1 MAVRELF
8 RHWTYQVFAP
18 GSLLRE
24 RYNAF
29 KSLLGHDDACMSLM
43 ADLEDIHYGRDP
55 ADWARVM
62 DLYAQLRAAMERLV
76 ADMAQLSPTRYL
88 DLSEYLK
95 KIDFY
100 IRLGLSLPE
109 PDLGPPYVVGLAD
122 PAARPELIGGKA
134 ANLARVARETDLPVP
149 EAFVVTANA
158 FHYFLE
164 AGELRDALDE
174 RLARLHLSRPDELGE
189 LAEEMQRLV
198 LAADVPRDIAEPLTA
213 AAAKLGRGGRV
224 LAVRSSA
231 VAEDGEASFAG
242 QYESMLGVTPGEIL
256 VAYKKV
262 LAAKYAAKAL
272 TYRIL
277 RGLSDQET
285 PMAALVMPMVPAR
298 AAGVATSLED
308 SPGLGPHVAVYAI
321 PGLGRSLVE
330 GHVSVSACRASR
342 ERPSWLLTPCTG
354 QPVIDALAV
363 TTLSEAALDLEALF
377 GRPQEVEWAQDEL
390 SREIVVLQS
399 RQLQAEPERP
409 ESGPPPEV
417 PPGRLLVAKAESASY
432 GVAAGPVYL
441 AETVLDVAAVPEG
454 SVLAI
459 ATLTP
464 ALTRIVSR
472 VAAVVAR
479 SGSRA
484 SHFAAVAREFGLP
497 VVVNVPDVFE
507 ALTQDEVVTVD
518 ADHGLVIAGREEG
531 LLAAAAERPRPSG
544 PAAARL
550 AGAMGYIVRL
560 TLTDPSSPEFV
571 PEKVRSLHDI
581 VRFVHEKSVTEMFSL
596 VGKGGRGLAGAKK
609 LESRLPMTM
618 YVLDLGGGLFDAAQ
632 AKDAVTPDDLKSVP
646 MWAFWCGLSNPDVAW
661 SEALHHVDWE
671 EFDRVSAGIVS
682 KDSKLLASYAV
693 ISGDYMHL
701 MLRFGYHF
709 SVIDSL
715 CGSDDKM
722 NYISFRFKGGGGSFE
737 QRLLRLTLIKD
748 ILTRFG
754 FTMESR
760 GDLLDARFQRDTEQ
774 VVQKRLAMLGYLMA
788 ATRLM
793 DMGLTEES
801 VAGITADILAK
812 MAGAGYDQV

>member
-8 RHWTYQVFAP
+8 RRWTYQVFAP

-29 KSLLGHDDACMSLM
+29 KSLLSHDDACMSLM
-43 ADLEDIHYGRDP
+43 ADLEDIHYGREP
-55 ADWARVM
+55 ADWARIM
-62 DLYAQLRAAMERLV
+62 DLYGRLRAAMERLV
-76 ADMAQLSPTRYL
+76 ADMAQLAPTRYL
-88 DLSEYLK
+88 DLAEYYK

-109 PDLGPPYVVGLAD
+109 PDLGPPYVVGLAG
-122 PAARPELIGGKA
+122 PEARPELIGGKA
-134 ANLARVARETDLPVP
+134 ANIARVKAETTLPVP

-164 AGELRDALDE
+164 VGELRGALDD
-174 RLARLHLSRPDELGE
+174 RLARLRLSRPDELSE

-198 LAADVPRDIAEPLTA
+198 LGAEVPADIAAPLLA
-213 AAAKLGRGGRV
+213 AARALGRDGRL

-231 VAEDGEASFAG
+231 VAEDGELSFAG
-242 QYESMLGVTPGEIL
+242 QYESVLGVAPEAIL
-256 VAYKKV
+256 AAYRKV
-262 LAAKYAAKAL
+262 LAAKYSAKAL

-277 RGLSDQET
+277 RGLADQET

-298 AAGVATSLED
+298 AAGVVASLEE
-308 SPGLGPHVAVYAI
+308 SLGLGGHVAVYAV
-321 PGLGRSLVE
+321 PGLGQTLVE

-342 ERPSWLLTPCTG
+342 QRPSWLLTPCTG
-354 QPVIDALAV
+354 APVVDALAV
-363 TTLSEAALDLEALF
+363 QTLAEGALDLEELF
-377 GRPQEVEWAQDEL
+377 GRPQEVEWAQDEA
-390 SREIVVLQS
+390 SGEIVFLQS
-399 RQLQAEPERP
+399 RPLQSQPERAAP
-409 ESGPPPEV
+409 GAPPSEV
-417 PPGRLLVAKAESASY
+417 PAGRLLVAKAEAASY
-432 GVAAGPVYL
+432 GVAAGPVHL
-441 AETVLDVAAVPEG
+441 AETVLDVADVPEG
-454 SVLAI
+454 AVLVI
-459 ATLTP
+459 PTLPP

-484 SHFAAVAREFGLP
+484 SHFASVAREFGLP
-497 VVVNVPDVFE
+497 VVVNVPEAFE
-507 ALTQDEVVTVD
+507 ILTPGEVVTVD
-518 ADHGLVIAGREEG
+518 ADHGRVIAGREEG
-531 LLAAAAERPRPSG
+531 LLAAAAVRPQLDG

-550 AGAMGYIVRL
+550 AGVMAHIVRL
-560 TLTDPSSPEFV
+560 TLTDPASPDFA

-581 VRFVHEKSVTEMFSL
+581 VRFVHEKSVSEMFSL
-596 VGKGGRGLAGAKK
+596 VGKGGRGLAGARK

-632 AKDAVTPDDLKSVP
+632 AKDTITPDDVKSVP
-646 MWAFWCGLSNPDVAW
+646 MWAFWCGLASPDVAW

-671 EFDRVSAGIVS
+671 EFDRVSAGVIA
-682 KDSKLLASYAV
+682 KDSRLLASYAV

-715 CGSDDKM
+715 CGADDKL

-737 QRLLRLTLIKD
+737 QRLLRLTLIKG

-754 FTMESR
+754 FSMESR
-760 GDLLDARFQRDTEQ
+760 GDLLDARFQRDTER

-793 DMGLTEES
+793 DMSLTEES

-812 MAGAGYDQV
+812 MAGAGYE